1 MNFSEINLPSDKKIG
16 YFFSIIFIVL
26 SFYFYYKNFIL
37 LSFCFFL
44 SSLLLII
51 LSIFKPLF
59 IRPLNISWM
68 FLGFFLGKIIS
79 PIVLGILFF
88 LVFTPVSLIQSIFG
102 RDELNLKNNSLLS
115 SWKYRNPIGP
125 SGKSFKQQF

>member
-1 MNFSEINLPSDKKIG
+1 MNFSDIDLPSDKKIG
-16 YFFSIIFIVL
+16 YFFSIIFVVL
-26 SFYFYYKNFIL
+26 SIYFYYKNLII

-44 SSLLLII
+44 IGLFLII
-51 LSIFKPLF
+51 LSIFKPIF

-68 FLGFFLGKIIS
+68 FLGFLLGKIIS
-79 PIVLGILFF
+79 PIVLGLLYF

-102 RDELNLKNNSLLS
+102 RDELHLKNNNLLS

-125 SGKSFKQQF
+125 SEKSFKQQF